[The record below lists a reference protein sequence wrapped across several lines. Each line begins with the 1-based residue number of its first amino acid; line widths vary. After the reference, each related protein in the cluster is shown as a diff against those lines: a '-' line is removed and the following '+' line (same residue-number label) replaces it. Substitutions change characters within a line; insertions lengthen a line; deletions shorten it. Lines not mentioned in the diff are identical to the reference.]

1 MTTTPTALEP
11 CWLPTAR
18 ATRELNLSGD
28 TLRRYARAGALVK
41 GEHYRP
47 GVHRQSGWSWELNG
61 CREQL
66 ERLAE
71 ERIKEQEKAPGV
83 ATPAA

>member
-1 MTTTPTALEP
+1 MTTTSTAPAP
-11 CWLPTAR
+11 CWVPTAR

-41 GEHYRP
+41 GEHYRS

-61 CREQL
+61 CRAQL

-71 ERIKEQEKAPGV
+71 ERLEEQEKAPGV
-83 ATPAA
+83 ATTDA